1 MFKNNTKAIAISLLV
16 TSFLAACTAS
26 NGNFS
31 EEDEREIKV
40 KGLTDHSL
48 NSTNIDQWAF
58 EVSEIRHNGTK
69 IYEHIWY
76 KPIHYF
82 ATGPGVY
89 EVDVT
94 CYYRLARDVN
104 TKHYASTQTHTVDL
118 SLYPSATF
126 LIESSSRKCSS
137 SPKLGGI

>member
-1 MFKNNTKAIAISLLV
+1 MFKNNTKTIATSLLATV
-16 TSFLAACTAS
+16 LLTACTAS

-31 EEDEREIKV
+31 DVDEREIKV
-40 KGLTDHSL
+40 TGLTDHSL

-58 EVSEIRHNGTK
+58 EVSEIRHNGAK
-69 IYEHIWY
+69 IYEHVWY
-76 KPIHYF
+76 KPISYF

-104 TKHYASTQTHTVDL
+104 TKRYATTTTHSVDL
-118 SLYPSATF
+118 SLYPSVTF
-126 LIESSSRKCSS
+126 LIEGSSRQCSS
-137 SPKLGGI
+137 SPKFRGI